1 MTAYLAIPSLLTVA
15 AILARWEQLD
25 RRETRRWAA
34 RLARRREE
42 A

>member
-1 MTAYLAIPSLLTVA
+1 MTTYLAIPSLLTCA

-25 RRETRRWAA
+25 RREARRWAR
-34 RLARRREE
+34 RLACRREE